1 MRVRGYAAGM
11 PCWAEV
17 ASPDPA
23 VAATFYHRLFG
34 WTLDDGRFSL
44 DGRVVAGLRAR
55 TTGPVA
61 WLISVAIDDAV
72 ATARA
77 AVAAGGAVKMPPTAI
92 GDDGTSVVVA
102 DASGAVLAGWQH
114 NRFAGAQVFFEPG
127 AACWYELATTNLS
140 AASRFYD
147 QVFDW
152 QASQTPAVV
161 GDPYFEFHH
170 RGDSVAGLL
179 PIDHRFPAP
188 DVPPHWTVCF
198 MVDDCTVGCDR
209 VVELGGSVARKPMQV
224 PAGWYARVADP
235 YGAHFAI
242 VEVT

>member
-23 VAATFYHRLFG
+23 VAAAFYHRLFG

-44 DGRVVAGLRAR
+44 DGRVVAGLRQR
-55 TTGPVA
+55 TAGAVA
-61 WLISVAIDDAV
+61 WLISVATDDAAV
-72 ATARA
+72 TARA
-77 AVAAGGAVKMPPTAI
+77 AVAAGGAVKMPPTPI

-114 NRFAGAQVFFEPG
+114 NRFVGAQVVFEPG
-127 AACWYELATTNLS
+127 AICWYELATTNLS

-152 QASQTPAVV
+152 QSFQSPEVV
-161 GDPYFEFHH
+161 GDPYFVFHH
-170 RGDSVAGLL
+170 HGDSVAGLL
-179 PIDHRFPAP
+179 PIDHRFPGP

-198 MVDDCTVGCDR
+198 LVEDCTVGCDR

-235 YGAHFAI
+235 CGAHFAI